1 MYWPLSNINFPCF
14 NFFSVLV
21 DIWPLNTVPKAPSPI
36 FLPQSMFEGRISQLS
51 YLKENFDKQIS
62 VVLPCRVWD
71 FENWTS
77 AATFMLIKLWTRSK
91 KSKLSPQ
98 LRYGNFYFYLGGDMT
113 NRYLDS
119 SEQPSSELLVFNL
132 LSWNPDNFVF
142 NIFSDSIFII
152 FCKILIINVTF
163 RETVSELT
171 ASTNFV
177 ISSIGKTKCIQ
188 IFKYELHFGLQLHK
202 NHIIKYSI

>member
-1 MYWPLSNINFPCF
+1 
-14 NFFSVLV
+14 
-21 DIWPLNTVPKAPSPI
+21 
-36 FLPQSMFEGRISQLS
+36 
-51 YLKENFDKQIS
+51 
-62 VVLPCRVWD
+62 
-71 FENWTS
+71 
-77 AATFMLIKLWTRSK
+77 
-91 KSKLSPQ
+91 
-98 LRYGNFYFYLGGDMT
+98 MT
-113 NRYLDS
+113 NMYLDS
-119 SEQPSSELLVFNL
+119 SEQPSSELLFFNL

>member
-51 YLKENFDKQIS
+51 YLKENFDRQIS
-62 VVLPCRVWD
+62 VVLYCRVWD

-77 AATFMLIKLWTRSK
+77 AAHDLK
-91 KSKLSPQ
+91 KVNCLQ
-98 LRYGNFYFYLGGDMT
+98 LRYGRFYFYLGGDMT
-113 NRYLDS
+113 NMYLDS
-119 SEQPSSELLVFNL
+119 SEQPSSELLFFNL

-152 FCKILIINVTF
+152 FCKI
-163 RETVSELT
+163 
-171 ASTNFV
+171 
-177 ISSIGKTKCIQ
+177 
-188 IFKYELHFGLQLHK
+188 
-202 NHIIKYSI
+202 